1 MNANYFTNTISR
13 ERAGVQTMTTI
24 TIQILKTNGHS
35 APGKLADAEIHFTGG
50 ELDGLKL
57 VGFAVWQRRDGSG
70 QNVSFPSRQFT
81 VQGERRSFSLLRWIA
96 KRKAQERLESLVIQA
111 YEDRMR
117 EFSRTE
123 PN

>member
-1 MNANYFTNTISR
+1 MNAHNFTTTSR

-57 VGFAVWQRRDGSG
+57 VGFAVWQRRDGCG
-70 QNVSFPSRQFT
+70 ENVSFPARHFT
-81 VQGERRSFSLLRWIA
+81 VDGDRRSFSLLRWIA
-96 KRKAQERLESLVIQA
+96 KREAQDRLENLVIRA
-111 YEDRMR
+111 YADQ
-117 EFSRTE
+117 SRGSSGNE
-123 PN
+123 PH